1 MERDLT
7 NREWLAYW
15 TKVAGEGSD
24 AAGRA
29 GNSAQWAD
37 ELCKR
42 VGTTR
47 REFIRARESGELVK
61 TFGKENAMY
70 LAAIEAGFI
79 EE

>member
-15 TKVAGEGSD
+15 TKFAGERSD
-24 AAGRA
+24 AAERA
-29 GNSAQWAD
+29 ANSAQWAD

-42 VGTTR
+42 IGTTR
-47 REFIRARESGELVK
+47 REFIQARESGELAK
-61 TFGKENAMY
+61 AFGEENAMY
-70 LAAIEAGFI
+70 LAAIEAGFV

>member
-1 MERDLT
+1 
-7 NREWLAYW
+7 
-15 TKVAGEGSD
+15 VF
-24 AAGRA
+24 
-29 GNSAQWAD
+29 D

-47 REFIRARESGELVK
+47 REFIQARESGELAK
-61 TFGKENAMY
+61 AFGEENAMY

>member
-15 TKVAGEGSD
+15 TKVAGEVAD
-24 AAGRA
+24 AAERTA
-29 GNSAQWAD
+29 NSAQWAD

-42 VGTTR
+42 VGATR
-47 REFIRARESGELVK
+47 REFIQARESGKLVK
-61 TFGKENAMY
+61 AFGEENAVY

>member
-7 NREWLAYW
+7 NKEWLAYW
-15 TKVAGEGSD
+15 TKVAGDGSN
-24 AAGRA
+24 AAERA
-29 GNSAQWAD
+29 ANSAQWAD

-47 REFIRARESGELVK
+47 REFIQARESGEMPK
-61 TFGKENAMY
+61 AFGEENAMY